1 VDLTRIGRKIRKKE
15 TERVGNPA
23 GPYENLASN
32 RVLNLIKT
40 QNPPRARPA
49 GTCRGCEQ
57 EHEEFKGSGEQ
68 EKDEGEEEEE
78 EVGKGGRAREPLTA
92 GMPP

>member
-1 VDLTRIGRKIRKKE
+1 VTREIVDVTRIGRKVRKKE
-15 TERVGNPA
+15 KERVGNPA

-40 QNPPRARPA
+40 QNPPRGRPA

-57 EHEEFKGSGEQ
+57 EH
-68 EKDEGEEEEE
+68 GEE
-78 EVGKGGRAREPLTA
+78 GKGGRAREPLTA